1 MGDTCVAM
9 GQWVANPSA
18 STSLDSVLPCVNPE
32 TGANT
37 LAQSKATAYTLTSN
51 ANTAITSAVNN
62 NNSRLPAPLWYNQSG
77 PAVPALC
84 NPYGPAPNYSDVA
97 CAAGSVDYA
106 SAPTVSHFF
115 SNQKCT
121 SAKR

>member
-1 MGDTCVAM
+1 MCWVYSVMGDTCVAM
-9 GQWVANPSA
+9 DQWVANPSA
-18 STSLDSVLPCVNPE
+18 STSLDSVLPCVDPE

-97 CAAGSVDYA
+97 CAAGSVEYA

-115 SNQKCT
+115 SN
-121 SAKR
+121 